1 MKEEDRLPNEEIELT
16 FDLMNKDVQ
25 EFDEDFKTTLEAH
38 NNATPELRKTV
49 ESMFLDIKK
58 KVENIQTFDF
68 KAKIEDT
75 KRVAKEWSDKKRLK
89 EIEKVNLEKEMT
101 KLREMIAKSTDE
113 FEAIEK
119 ELSSAETT
127 LDTLLTNH
135 LEIVHEIEAGMDSL
149 FLSKEELDN
158 IGCESGEL
166 VCHN

>member
-1 MKEEDRLPNEEIELT
+1 
-16 FDLMNKDVQ
+16 MNKEVQ

-38 NNATPELRKTV
+38 NKATPELRKTV

-58 KVENIQTFDF
+58 KVENIQTYDF
-68 KAKIEDT
+68 KPKIEDT
-75 KRVAKEWSDKKRLK
+75 KRVTKEWSAKKRLK
-89 EIEKVNLEKEMT
+89 EIEKVNLEKEMK
-101 KLREMIAKSTDE
+101 KLSEMIATSADE

-135 LEIVHEIEAGMDSL
+135 LEIIHEIEAGMDSL

-166 VCHN
+166 V